1 VSGYVPY
8 VTRRFD
14 LSVARQTDYGWDRYS
29 GAELDDAI
37 VGIVGVGAIGSQVAE
52 YCQAFDACPI
62 DTKRD
67 TSEVPDGVDELHG
80 ADKLDVLLEARDFLV
95 IACPLTDETE
105 GLIDTEAI
113 AALHSDAVLVN
124 IARGEIVVQDAL
136 VDALEAEELRGAAL
150 DVFEEEPL
158 PADSPALGP
167 RRRAD
172 HAPRGRFDPALRG
185 AGGGGLR
192 RHPRAVRGR

>member
-1 VSGYVPY
+1 MLRPGDPPAGP
-8 VTRRFD
+8 
-14 LSVARQTDYGWDRYS
+14 ARGERYTA
-29 GAELDDAI
+29 GEVCDAT
-37 VGIVGVGAIGSQVAE
+37 VGIVGVGAIGSQVAR
-52 YCQAFDACPI
+52 YCQAFDAC
-62 DTKRD
+62 
-67 TSEVPDGVDELHG
+67 
-80 ADKLDVLLEARDFLV
+80 
-95 IACPLTDETE
+95 
-105 GLIDTEAI
+105 LIDTEAI
-113 AALHSDAVLVN
+113 AALDSDAVLVN

-172 HAPRGRFDPALRG
+172 YAPRGRFDPALRG

>member
-1 VSGYVPY
+1 VTVLVPPY
-8 VTRRFD
+8 VI
-14 LSVARQTDYGWDRYS
+14 AG
-29 GAELDDAI
+29 GAEPLLAAIREREPGIDFVHAADDDAMLEAAPGAEI
-37 VGIVGVGAIGSQVAE
+37 VV
-52 YCQAFDACPI
+52 
-62 DTKRD
+62 
-67 TSEVPDGVDELHG
+67 TSRLPEHLLEAADEP
-80 ADKLDVLLEARDFLV
+80 DVLLEASDVLV

-113 AALHSDAVLVN
+113 AALDSDAVLVN

-158 PADSPALGP
+158 PADSPAVGP

-172 HAPRGRFDPALRG
+172 YAPRGRFDPALRG